1 MSAVMQ
7 QINLYNPA
15 LRPARESFSA
25 RQLLAWVVIA
35 ALAMGALGWWATRQA
50 RELKGEIAGQPG
62 AGAPTADAGASPQ
75 QVAAMEKALR
85 ERQALLAARLAA
97 RDGLKR
103 GMAASGH
110 GPSGLMGAIARTL
123 PAAAWITELRVAGS
137 RIEAGGRTLDPG
149 AVEGWLQRLRADG
162 FLAEGDT
169 PAVRVERMEAA
180 AIPGAR
186 GQATYSFHVTGT
198 LAFPFA
204 DDGTR
209 P

>member
-1 MSAVMQ
+1 MSAAAQ
-7 QINLYNPA
+7 HINLYNPA

-50 RELKGEIAGQPG
+50 REIKGEIAGQGRP
-62 AGAPTADAGASPQ
+62 ATPAADAGASPQ

-85 ERQALLAARLAA
+85 ERQAQLAARLAA
-97 RDGLKR
+97 RDGLRR

-110 GPSGLMGAIARTL
+110 GPSGLMRAIAQTL
-123 PAAAWITELRVAGS
+123 PAAAWIRELHVAGG
-137 RIEAGGRTLDPG
+137 RIEAGGRTIDPG
-149 AVEGWLQRLRADG
+149 AVQGWLQSLRTAG
-162 FLAEGDT
+162 LLAEGNA
-169 PAVRVERMEAA
+169 PAVRVERLEAA
-180 AIPGAR
+180 ANPGAH

-198 LAFPFA
+198 LASALA
-204 DDGTR
+204 DDGAR

>member
-7 QINLYNPA
+7 QVNLYNPA

-35 ALAMGALGWWATRQA
+35 ALALGALGWWATRQA
-50 RELKGEIAGQPG
+50 RSLKDEIAGQGG
-62 AGAPTADAGASPQ
+62 AGAPVADAGTSPQ

-85 ERQALLAARLAA
+85 ERQAALAARIAA

-110 GPSGLMGAIARTL
+110 GPSGLMQAIAQTL

-137 RIEAGGRTLDPG
+137 RIEAGGRTLDPA
-149 AVEGWLQRLRADG
+149 AVEGWLQRLRAAG
-162 FLAEGDT
+162 FLAEADT

-180 AIPGAR
+180 AIPGAH

-198 LAFPFA
+198 LAAAFA